1 MSWLRKNMPIS
12 YSDSIKKVH
21 LSKRGER
28 DHAEFAMSWPC
39 NCKCANNALP
49 PMAMCPVAVGH
60 SHDASNK
67 QGRSHACMIPHA
79 CHMHRLLPTLL
90 ASNIT
95 RDFSRP
101 LRYDAWC
108 LPCKGI
114 SISLPFPIPRYCA
127 RSLPQCA
134 SLAVLR
140 LSSSL
145 LIYFLSPQVN
155 VFLFAGKHHMHGAP
169 YGWC

>member
-1 MSWLRKNMPIS
+1 MQIS

-21 LSKRGER
+21 LSKRGERER

-90 ASNIT
+90 APNMCTLHETSHALCDMMRGAFRVKAYQFLYHFLSQDT
-95 RDFSRP
+95 V
-101 LRYDAWC
+101 
-108 LPCKGI
+108 
-114 SISLPFPIPRYCA
+114 
-127 RSLPQCA
+127 
-134 SLAVLR
+134 LAVSPNAR
-140 LSSSL
+140 LL
-145 LIYFLSPQVN
+145 LS
-155 VFLFAGKHHMHGAP
+155 
-169 YGWC
+169 YGCRRAS